1 MARTAYEEALAGG
14 ANTPVPSY
22 LTAGDTLNIA
32 NQNGS
37 FLESALDVAE
47 SIPKFIAVSLISGAN
62 QLYNIPADIGNLI
75 FDADIERSNTQ
86 EVINSLDSDLGAF
99 YEEHQGG
106 ADLAGFMLSSL
117 VPGLGGVKILKAG
130 QQSLRAGIT
139 AGKYG
144 DGMGKALGL
153 LAPMK
158 KVHLDAAL
166 KEAVTS
172 GSFAGIMQGNA
183 LRAVG
188 AGIGQ
193 NALEALAFETAVA
206 ASMFNSPILE
216 NQDFG
221 DFVSNVAWGAG
232 VFGIAGGVIDG
243 ALINSS
249 IKRAANKSAIEA
261 RPWTAI
267 AEPAKASTSYE
278 RIALRFD
285 DLANIPPVPE
295 GLEES
300 RRVFLEQAAD
310 TKRDRLFNFIRKDI
324 AEITG
329 GDQATANVLFHTFK
343 GVNVQDAQ
351 SAFIGLQSATTM
363 GTTASVAKRMEVLSR
378 KMGTGKATLE
388 EVDEFLDSSLAFS
401 YAKTWGED
409 AGKVMTESPV
419 VTNLVDTLKP
429 NQSIHVTPT
438 KVTAGGKK
446 YVFNLHANT
455 GAKLKIAKP
464 VIWNPYKTDT
474 LEANARYI
482 WADKLPKFEPTARHP
497 LSIDVNDIPLMEKL
511 YLDTID
517 NPAALDHVTFTG
529 LAKDEFVDSSKLLD
543 YIGDKKVEVANR
555 LVRQAEGTAK
565 GKTQD
570 EIAAI
575 VNVKSEFLGGV
586 LTNTSVGKYSSK
598 DIFAM
603 QDHAETYV
611 NKLIAQGVDR
621 KAIEQFQEKGI
632 WNVPQHLKLTYDTTP
647 FKEINGHVVE
657 NMTIIKEQQKLYQQA
672 TSRASANT
680 LGSEW
685 YDQLE
690 DISSGRVYSGALP
703 TGAGAGF
710 ATSASSNYGTLAATV
725 ENIGNVTSRA
735 ITAAKDKAKDALEPL
750 LYKLSNSQKASI
762 EWSTLNARVRAIPGE
777 YGLNEA
783 GDALE
788 PLVLIKHR
796 KALAESVEAGT
807 PTPKAPVLPNP
818 DMELHI
824 PLQSQEVRDL
834 VRAHIEING
843 ERTVSLA
850 GIRTAQ
856 GAKFNRHPDAFYPIP
871 VDPREFPHFAMVTD
885 ESITSGNHHKTL
897 FASSAEELEAMIRKL
912 KQNPH
917 LRVRTKREAEEYFA
931 SQGRWD
937 YEKTLSSNYL
947 DNEAHRKGVSA
958 PFIVSTDPQ
967 KIVSDMLNWH
977 LDRETGLIREA
988 VSAKYEVQFNELR
1001 RLGEEATNIATST
1014 FGGTSL
1020 VRFAEDAVKNP
1031 FADYIKTALAIRK
1044 TADYPW
1050 WVQTNQLA
1058 DRAISNMFRKVG
1070 DAITKLKVGDDL
1082 TEINNILTQSG
1093 YKGAVYD
1100 AEMQVFANAS
1110 AAKGTLTRAVQ
1121 KANSLLATVVLRWDP
1136 LNAVNNA
1143 VSANV
1148 LLGAETKAVIRAIN
1162 AGDKEA
1168 VGALSKLAK
1177 IKVPGTGE
1185 EILAPEKL
1193 IANAIQKFNR
1203 HGDDFSF
1210 YKKHGFITS
1219 ISDQYKSSL
1228 DSITFTGKE
1237 SIGAWEQRLDK
1248 LHNRLKEA
1256 GNIGEWAT
1264 GNKLAEEFNRF
1275 VAADVMK
1282 QLTDVAVTRGLMT
1295 SKEQLAYINT
1305 FVNRTQGNYLAAQR
1319 PMMFQGAIGQAI
1331 GLFQTYQFNLMQ
1343 QLLRHVGEGH
1353 AKDAMTLLA
1362 LQGTIHG
1369 MNGLPAFNAVNTHIV
1384 GNASGNTEHKDAY
1397 TALYGTVGKEAGDW
1411 LMYGLASNALG
1422 LIDPELKVNLY
1433 TRGDINP
1440 RHVTVVPASPAD
1452 IPVYQASVRFFSNI
1466 LETASKLGAGG
1477 DVATA
1482 ILQGIEH
1489 NGLSRPLAG
1498 LAQTLQGF
1506 NNPYQASYS
1515 TSNKG
1520 NVVAANDLLSLTNL
1534 ARIVGGK
1541 PLDEAI
1547 ALDAT
1552 FRFKAYALKDSK
1564 KRTALGEAIKTTLI
1578 AGNSP
1583 TTEQIEEYAQKYAEA
1598 GGKQQQ
1604 FGQWMAGLYKTA
1616 NLSQANKLQ
1625 QDLSS
1630 PFSKGMQVIMG
1641 GQELRDF
1648 SNTVPQAEEE

>member
-1 MARTAYEEALAGG
+1 MARTAYEEALAGE

-37 FLESALDVAE
+37 FLDSALDVAE

-62 QLYNIPADIGNLI
+62 QLYNIPADIGNFL

-86 EVINSLDSDLGAF
+86 DVINALDDDLGAF
-99 YEEHQGG
+99 YQDHQGG
-106 ADLAGFMLSSL
+106 ADLVGFMASSL
-117 VPGLGGVKILKAG
+117 IPGLGGVKVLKAG

-139 AGKYG
+139 AGKYS
-144 DGMGKALGL
+144 DSMGRALGL

-158 KVHLDAAL
+158 NTHLQAAI
-166 KEAVTS
+166 KEAATS
-172 GSFAGIMQGNA
+172 GSAVSITQGNA
-183 LRAVG
+183 LRAIG
-188 AGIGQ
+188 AGFGQ
-193 NALEALAFETAVA
+193 NALEALAFETAVFA
-206 ASMFNSPILE
+206 TMFDSPILE

-221 DFVSNVAWGAG
+221 DFLSNVAWGAG
-232 VFGIAGGVIDG
+232 VFGIAGGAVD
-243 ALINSS
+243 AAVINSTL
-249 IKRAANKSAIEA
+249 KRTANTAAIEA

-267 AEPAKASTSYE
+267 AEPAKASSVYE

-285 DLANIPPVPE
+285 DLGNIPPVPE

-310 TKRDRLFNFIRKDI
+310 TKRDKLFTLIRKDLG
-324 AEITG
+324 ELTG
-329 GDQATANVLFHTFK
+329 GDQATANVLFQTFK
-343 GVNVQDAQ
+343 GATPQEAQ
-351 SAFIGLQSATTM
+351 SAFIGMQAATTM
-363 GTTASVAKRMEVLSR
+363 GTTAPVAKRIETLSR
-378 KMGTGKATLE
+378 KMGTGKATAAE
-388 EVDEFLDSSLAFS
+388 IDEFLDSSLAFS

-409 AGKVMTESPV
+409 AGKVMSEAPI
-419 VTNLVDTLKP
+419 VTNLVDTLKKG
-429 NQSIHVTPT
+429 QKIHVTPT
-438 KVTAGGKK
+438 KVTAGEKK
-446 YVFNLHANT
+446 YLFNLHANT

-464 VIWNPYKTDT
+464 VIWNPLKTDVF
-474 LEANARYI
+474 EANARYI

-517 NPAALDHVTFTG
+517 NPAAFDHITFTG
-529 LAKDEFVDSSKLLD
+529 LGADEIVDTSRLLD
-543 YIGDKKVEVANR
+543 YIGDKKVELANK
-555 LVRQAEGTAK
+555 LVRVTGTTK
-565 GKTQD
+565 GQTQD

-575 VNVKSEFLGGV
+575 LNVKSEFLGGV
-586 LTNTSVGKYSSK
+586 LTKDSVNKYSSK

-611 NKLIAQGVDR
+611 NKLIAQGMDR
-621 KAIEQFQEKGI
+621 KGIEEFKQAGI
-632 WNVPQHLKLTYDTTP
+632 WSVPQHLKLTYDTKP
-647 FKEINGHVVE
+647 FAGINGHVLE
-657 NMTIIKEQQKLYQQA
+657 NMAVIKEQQKLYQQG
-672 TSRASANT
+672 TSRASANALT
-680 LGSEW
+680 SEW

-690 DISSGRVYSGALP
+690 NINSGRVFSGAVP
-703 TGAGAGF
+703 SGAGAGF
-710 ATSASSNYGTLAATV
+710 ASSASSNYGTLAATV
-725 ENIGNVTSRA
+725 ENVGNVTARA
-735 ITAAKDKAKDALEPL
+735 ITAAKKKATEALEPL
-750 LYKLSNSQKASI
+750 LIKLSDSQTASI

-788 PLVLIKHR
+788 PLALIKHR
-796 KALAESVEAGT
+796 KAMAEAAENGT
-807 PTPKAPVLPNP
+807 PAPKPPVLSNP
-818 DMELHI
+818 DMELRI

-834 VRAHIEING
+834 VKAHIEING
-843 ERTVSLA
+843 ERTGKLA

-856 GAKFNRHPDAFYPIP
+856 GARFNRHPDAFYPIP

-885 ESITSGNHHKTL
+885 ESITSGNHHRTL
-897 FASSAEELEAMIRKL
+897 YAQSADELEAQIRKL

-917 LRVRTKREAEEYFA
+917 LKIRTKREAEEYFA

-937 YEKTLSSNYL
+937 YEKTLSNNYL

-958 PFIVSTDPQ
+958 PFFVATDPQ
-967 KIVSDMLNWH
+967 KITSDMLNWH

-1014 FGGTSL
+1014 FGGSAL

-1058 DRAISNMFRKVG
+1058 DAAISKMFRKID
-1070 DAITKLKVGDDL
+1070 DAMTNLKVGDDL
-1082 TEINNILTQSG
+1082 EEVNRILTQSG
-1093 YKGAVYD
+1093 YKGAAYD
-1100 AEMQVFANAS
+1100 AEMQIFANARQ
-1110 AAKGTLTRAVQ
+1110 AKGTLTRAVQ

-1148 LLGAETKAVIRAIN
+1148 LLGAETKAVIRAIQS
-1162 AGDKEA
+1162 GDSEA
-1168 VGALSKLAK
+1168 VGALSQLAK
-1177 IKVPGTGE
+1177 IKVPGTAE

-1193 IANAIQKFNR
+1193 IANAIKKFNR
-1203 HGDDFSF
+1203 TGEDFAF

-1219 ISDQYKSSL
+1219 ISDQYTSAL

-1237 SIGAWEQRLDK
+1237 SISNWENRLDK
-1248 LHNRLKEA
+1248 VHAALKAAGDKGEA
-1256 GNIGEWAT
+1256 FT
-1264 GNKLAEEFNRF
+1264 GNRLAEEFNRF

-1282 QLTDVAVTRGLMT
+1282 QLTDIAVTRGLMT

-1305 FVNRTQGNYLAAQR
+1305 FVNRTQGNYLASQR
-1319 PMMFQGAIGQAI
+1319 PMMFQGAIGQSI
-1331 GLFQTYQFNLMQ
+1331 GLFQTYQFNLIQ

-1369 MNGLPAFNAVNTHIV
+1369 MNGLPAFNAINTHIV

-1422 LIDPELKVNLY
+1422 LIDPDLKVNLY

-1452 IPVYQASVRFFSNI
+1452 VPIYQASVRFFSN
-1466 LETASKLGAGG
+1466 LFETASKLKAGG
-1477 DVATA
+1477 DISNAL
-1482 ILQGIEH
+1482 LQGLEH

-1498 LAQTLQGF
+1498 LAQTLQGLD
-1506 NNPYQASYS
+1506 NPQQASYS
-1515 TSNKG
+1515 TSNRG
-1520 NVVAANDLLSLTNL
+1520 NVIAANDLLSLTNL
-1534 ARIVGGK
+1534 ARIAGGK

-1552 FRFKAYALKDSK
+1552 FRFKAYALKDTK
-1564 KRTALGEAIKTTLI
+1564 RRTALGEAIKTTMI
-1578 AGNSP
+1578 GGNAP

-1630 PFSKGMQVIMG
+1630 PFSKSMQVIMG
-1641 GQELRDF
+1641 GEQLRDF
-1648 SNTVPQAEEE
+1648 SNTVPQAEE